1 MLVGDFGL
9 ARDVY
14 FADYYKSSASKKLPV
29 KWMAPETLNDGI
41 SNEKTDVVSSY
52 TYTVYMCTMSIRVCN
67 KGLYPTYIYS
77 YSMVYT
83 SPMRIYIQAGLI
95 TVNLNN
101 RNNSFCLIFCSSQW
115 SYGVTCWEVFSLGRS
130 PYPGIENHE
139 ILQHI
144 SSGGRLKKPSL
155 CPDQL

>member
-1 MLVGDFGL
+1 MVILSSYIVYYVSIDHRLDGHLNVLVGDFGL

-14 FADYYKSSASKKLPV
+14 SADYYRAGRGARLPV
-29 KWMAPETLNDGI
+29 KWMPPETLTDRI
-41 SNEKTDVVSSY
+41 SNEKTDVV
-52 TYTVYMCTMSIRVCN
+52 ILN
-67 KGLYPTYIYS
+67 EYS
-77 YSMVYT
+77 T
-83 SPMRIYIQAGLI
+83 SQFCM
-95 TVNLNN
+95 T
-101 RNNSFCLIFCSSQW
+101 SFILPLHSSQW

-144 SSGGRLKKPSL
+144 SSGGRLQKPSL